1 MIHDEKTA
9 KAMLVQN
16 KYTNDLMKKKHV
28 VGVAVGM
35 VQKSGGPPNGEIG
48 VVVMVDQKVPLD
60 MVSSQD
66 QIPAQLEGVPVEVR
80 EIGKPVA
87 Q

>member
-9 KAMLVQN
+9 KAMLVQS

-35 VQKSGGPPNGEIG
+35 VQKTGVPSGDVGL
-48 VVVMVDQKVPLD
+48 VVMVDQKVPLD

-66 QIPAQLEGVPVEVR
+66 QVPAQLDGVPVEVR
-80 EIGKPVA
+80 EIGTPRA